1 MRFRN
6 TLKHTAAC
14 SALAVLLAS
23 VAVAQEY
30 QILQARYGIASRNVD
45 VTQRLREL
53 AARDARFRM
62 GNSTFGVDPARG
74 HVKTLRIFARG
85 PRGVNRIFEYREGS
99 IVDGSMF
106 SGWGG
111 GNWGGGNWN
120 GGWNPGPGWS
130 IGHPGIGHPGGG
142 HPGGPGSGN
151 NGRLQILS
159 AKYGAGRQQVD
170 VTGRLQS
177 LVNNGRLNVQVNNG
191 SLGVGD
197 PAPNT
202 PKNLFVSYSVGN
214 GQRQTRT
221 VQEGSYLTLP

>member
-1 MRFRN
+1 MQFRN
-6 TLKHTAAC
+6 TLKHIAAFAAPAMLLV
-14 SALAVLLAS
+14 SA
-23 VAVAQEY
+23 AVAQEY
-30 QILQARYGIASRNVD
+30 QILQARYGIPRRNVD

-85 PRGVNRIFEYREGS
+85 PRGDNRIFEYREGS

-120 GGWNPGPGWS
+120 GGWNPPGWS
-130 IGHPGIGHPGGG
+130 IGRPPHGGG
-142 HPGGPGSGN
+142 HPGIGYPGGGN
-151 NGRLQILS
+151 NRQLQILS

-170 VTGRLQS
+170 VTSRLQS
-177 LVNNGRLNVQVNNG
+177 LVNNGRVNVQVNNG
-191 SLGVGD
+191 SMAVGD
-197 PAPNT
+197 PAPNV
-202 PKNLFVSYSVGN
+202 PKSLFVSYSVGN
-214 GQRQTRT
+214 GKRLTRN
-221 VQEGSYLTLP
+221 VREGSYLSLP

>member
-6 TLKHTAAC
+6 ALQHAAVFVILAV
-14 SALAVLLAS
+14 ALAP

-85 PRGVNRIFEYREGS
+85 PRGDNRIFEYREGS

-120 GGWNPGPGWS
+120 GGWNPGPGWN
-130 IGHPGIGHPGGG
+130 IGRPPHGGG
-142 HPGGPGSGN
+142 YPGGPGGGN

-177 LVNNGRLNVQVNNG
+177 LANNGRLNVQVNNG
-191 SLGVGD
+191 SMAVGD
-197 PAPNT
+197 PAPNL
-202 PKNLFVSYSVGN
+202 PKSLFVSYSVGN
-214 GQRQTRT
+214 GKRQTRT
-221 VQEGSYLTLP
+221 VQEGGYLTLP